1 MLQKILIELYQ
12 RDLDTLK
19 GEIEA
24 FVDDEDV
31 WRTGGTVKN
40 SAGNLALHIIG
51 NLKHFIGAVLGGS
64 GYVRN
69 RDEEFASTGVPRQEL
84 LSAIGEARAVVTET
98 LGSLSDEDLGKD
110 FPVELFDRTN
120 KTAFILIHLAMH
132 LDYHLGQINYHR
144 RWLGVRS
151 TVE

>member
-1 MLQKILIELYQ
+1 MLQEILIELYQ

-24 FVDDEDV
+24 FVNDEDV
-31 WRTGGTVKN
+31 WRTGGEIKN
-40 SAGNLALHIIG
+40 SAGNLTLHVIG

-69 RDEEFASTGVPRQEL
+69 RDEEFASRGVPRHEL
-84 LSAIGEARAVVTET
+84 LAAIGEARAVVSET
-98 LGSLSDEDLGKD
+98 LGSLSDEDLAKD

-144 RWLGVRS
+144 RLL
-151 TVE
+151 TNAKQ